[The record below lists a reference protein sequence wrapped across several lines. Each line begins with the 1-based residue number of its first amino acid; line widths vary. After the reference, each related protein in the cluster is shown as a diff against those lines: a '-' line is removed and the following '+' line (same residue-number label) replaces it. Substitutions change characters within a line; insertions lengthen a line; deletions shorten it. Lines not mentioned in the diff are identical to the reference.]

1 MLTNQFTAPILI
13 DEQGGGTTLERLSLK
28 ASGEPHYDEKW
39 LQKLLYTHPEA
50 LPISEIDQSYLNL
63 VPICR
68 EMNTPVGPIDILY
81 ATPEGK
87 LIILEAKLWRNPEAR
102 RKVIGQILDY
112 AKELGSWSYEDLQR
126 EVSRALR
133 AQEGKPVNLFDI
145 INEKYPDLSE
155 ANFIDSVSRNLKR
168 GEFLLLIVGDGI
180 REGVAGI
187 AEFMENHGTLHFTFG
202 LVEMAIY
209 KVNDGSLLIQPRIIA
224 QTIIVKRTV
233 ITLEAEDLI
242 AYDASETEE
251 SSNEMSE
258 MRKFY
263 YEFWSEFVAQLKFD
277 DQSQP
282 LPNVAK
288 QGNIFLKLSAKSN
301 AWITIYFLQQAKHVG
316 VYLTFYKG
324 PMGDMLYTSLLDDK
338 ESIEKDL
345 GIPGIWWESEEGKH
359 LIGVHTVFP
368 DLSAPHNREPI
379 KLWLA
384 EHANLFVNVFRPR
397 IERIMKDKMGTIHN
411 E

>member
-1 MLTNQFTAPILI
+1 MRRNQFTAPILI
-13 DEQGGGTTLERLSLK
+13 DEQGEGTTLERLSVK
-28 ASGEPHYDEKW
+28 ASGESYYDENW
-39 LQKLLYTHPEA
+39 LQKLLYNHPEA

-68 EMNTPVGPIDILY
+68 EMNTSAGPVDVLY

-126 EVSRALR
+126 EISRALR
-133 AQEGKPVNLFDI
+133 TQEGKSVNLYDI
-145 INEKYPDLSE
+145 LANKYPELSE

-180 REGVAGI
+180 REGVAAI

-209 KVNDGSLLIQPRIIA
+209 KVNDKSLLIHPRVIA
-224 QTIIVKRTV
+224 QTVIVKRTV
-233 ITLEAEDLI
+233 ITLETEGLI
-242 AYDASETEE
+242 SKDASEMGDDSPKELTEIQ
-251 SSNEMSE
+251 
-258 MRKFY
+258 KFY
-263 YEFWSEFVAQLKFD
+263 YDFWSEFIAQLKLD
-277 DQSQP
+277 DPGQP
-282 LPNVAK
+282 LPNVTK
-288 QGNIFLKLSAKSN
+288 QGNIFLSTPAKSN
-301 AWITIYFLQQAKHVG
+301 AWITIYFFQKTKEVG
-316 VYLTFYKG
+316 LYLTFPRG
-324 PMGDMLYTSLLDDK
+324 SMGNILYEKLIEDK
-338 ESIEKDL
+338 QMIERDL
-345 GIPGIWWESEEGKH
+345 GILVNWKSADGKH
-359 LIGVHTVFP
+359 LIEVHKVFP
-368 DLSAPHNREPI
+368 DLYAPKYREPI

-397 IERIMKDKMGTIHN
+397 IERIMEEI
-411 E
+411 